1 MKWTFFKPWLD
12 STVTQRLT
20 WLHSVSCDVNEV
32 RNSNASETSECSE
45 HWSEA
50 PLRSSIPE
58 TRADKRPN
66 GFMGPMPGPRDAASE
81 LEAGNSLFL
90 QGCGPVGQCA
100 QGHKR
105 PGVEFSF

>member
-1 MKWTFFKPWLD
+1 
-12 STVTQRLT
+12 
-20 WLHSVSCDVNEV
+20 
-32 RNSNASETSECSE
+32 
-45 HWSEA
+45 
-50 PLRSSIPE
+50 
-58 TRADKRPN
+58 
-66 GFMGPMPGPRDAASE
+66 MGPLPGPRDAAGE